1 MTDDFCPFE
10 TRTAEAART
19 GHWPEDL
26 EAHVAACHAC
36 EQTVAVAGF
45 MARTSECFGTNETAP
60 DPTLIWI
67 KSELAR
73 RNEAAAGERRAGL
86 WSRGLTGV
94 AATAVVWSAVQWIPP
109 ALTLDSRTLG
119 AAGAAIVLT
128 IAILYF
134 AAYRPLKNVFR

>member
-1 MTDDFCPFE
+1 MTDDFCPLE
-10 TRTAEAART
+10 TQTAEAART
-19 GHWPEDL
+19 GHWPEGL
-26 EAHVAACHAC
+26 EAHAAACHAC
-36 EQTVAVAGF
+36 EQTVAVARF
-45 MARTSECFGTNETAP
+45 MARTSACFGRNESAP

-73 RNEAAAGERRAGL
+73 RDKAAAGERRGGL

-109 ALTLDSRTLG
+109 ALALDSRALG

>member
-1 MTDDFCPFE
+1 MTDDFCPLE

-26 EAHVAACHAC
+26 EAHVAACHEC
-36 EQTVAVAGF
+36 ERTIAIARF
-45 MARTSECFGTNETAP
+45 MARTSECFDRNATAP
-60 DPTLIWI
+60 DPTLIWA

-73 RNEAAAGERRAGL
+73 RDAAAAGERRTGL

-109 ALTLDSRTLG
+109 ALALDSGALG